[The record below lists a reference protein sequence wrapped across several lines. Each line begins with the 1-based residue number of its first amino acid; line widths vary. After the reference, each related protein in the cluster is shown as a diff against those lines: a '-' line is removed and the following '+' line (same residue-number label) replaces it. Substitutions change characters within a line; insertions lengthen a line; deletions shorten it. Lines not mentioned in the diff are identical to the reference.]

1 VNLADSWRSRA
12 VSPEVEKSSY
22 LTAAT
27 SSRIS
32 PVFILAALYL
42 RLPSQRRCELL
53 LLFYPLR
60 IFCTACRAL
69 LSKILSVVMIRSSS
83 EVTSLLLH
91 ENHMCTSLGSVI
103 DLFIQSV
110 CTDVR
115 PKYCVCATNSRN
127 HSRRRVCA
135 FSNRGNKE
143 HECKKKNKKRLLI
156 RREYRTLYIG
166 CISLNPLF

>member
-12 VSPEVEKSSY
+12 VSPEEKSSY

-83 EVTSLLLH
+83 GMTSLLLH
-91 ENHMCTSLGSVI
+91 ENHNVYITWFGHWFVYSIRLHGRAPKILRLCDKFAKSLS
-103 DLFIQSV
+103 Q
-110 CTDVR
+110 T
-115 PKYCVCATNSRN
+115 
-127 HSRRRVCA
+127 
-135 FSNRGNKE
+135 
-143 HECKKKNKKRLLI
+143 RLRI
-156 RREYRTLYIG
+156 PE
-166 CISLNPLF
+166 SWK